1 MLMNFSLTSL
11 KRVNMGTYLWAVLY
25 SPSIFLTS
33 SQTAPAPLVVLTLM
47 QDGNPQRIALNLHDL
62 MGKWGT
68 VNSLLTHLFTSKYF
82 HP

>member
-1 MLMNFSLTSL
+1 MNG
-11 KRVNMGTYLWAVLY
+11 KRCEIPVTPPERELQRCYY

-33 SQTAPAPLVVLTLM
+33 SQTAPAPLVVLTLT